1 MGLRTHITISKRS
14 EMTLHNKKINMKFPL
29 YINYL
34 NYYCIGKVYFDF
46 IPLEDEF
53 DNIRDEIYVTNEGS
67 GELKISTFL
76 NFIDLLEKTKKNAE
90 KYKNDDLIR
99 WYEKDFENEKK
110 ILNAL
115 LDENLVDYEDYIK
128 FEIW

>member
-1 MGLRTHITISKRS
+1 MGIRTYMTISKRS
-14 EMTLHNKKINMKFPL
+14 EMTLHNKKLNMKFPV

-34 NYYCIGKVYFDF
+34 NNHCIGKVYFDF

-53 DNIRDEIYVTNEGS
+53 DNIRDEIYVTNTGS
-67 GELKISTFL
+67 GELKITTFL
-76 NFIDLLEKTKKNAE
+76 NFIDLLEKTKKNAA

-99 WYEKDFENEKK
+99 WYEENFENEKK

-115 LDENLVDYEDYIK
+115 LDENLVDDEDYIK